1 MNNSL
6 KVMNAQKPLKDI
18 LGSDYMREN
27 EPVPKAECSF
37 NWLSKIVNSWINTTL
52 NYVNLD

>member
-1 MNNSL
+1 
-6 KVMNAQKPLKDI
+6 MNAQKPLKDI